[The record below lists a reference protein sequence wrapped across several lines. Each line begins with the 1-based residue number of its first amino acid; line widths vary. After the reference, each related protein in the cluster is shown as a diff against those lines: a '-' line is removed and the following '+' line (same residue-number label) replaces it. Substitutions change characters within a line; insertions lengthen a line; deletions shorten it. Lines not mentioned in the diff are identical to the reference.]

1 MALSF
6 VLPALILLTMF
17 LFIPFILTTYY
28 SLTNYNILKPNDIS
42 FVGLENFKRL
52 LIDDVFKKSIFN
64 TLHFAIIV
72 VPLQLVMA
80 LGLALLVNKKM
91 RGIGIFRLAFF
102 SPTVLSLI
110 VISILWTF
118 IYDPNNSLLN
128 SMLKFIG
135 ISAQPFLTSSTQA
148 MYCIIFLSAWQGAG
162 FQMMIFLAG
171 LQDIPQFLY
180 EAADIDGASTIQKFL
195 YITIPGL
202 KNISI
207 FLFLTITIS
216 AFQLLIQPM
225 MMTQGGPQNS
235 TMTVVYEIYQ
245 YGYKFRSMGYGSAMA
260 VIFTLMVLVIALV
273 QKKFVVDQD

>member
-1 MALSF
+1 
-6 VLPALILLTMF
+6 MF